1 VFTRSGGGYL
11 PLFAAGAGALLLAL
25 AIDLVWPRAPDVGN

>member
-1 VFTRSGGGYL
+1 L

-25 AIDLVWPRAPDVGN
+25 AIDLVWPRTPRVPNREVME